1 MTLPR
6 QRSLQLVYRDFVPCL
21 PPLDPD
27 YLIEEHNPTRLHE
40 FAVGLLSL
48 PRAGRCGDGEWH
60 NADSAPI
67 LVETGGGQQFIVAL
81 SGPLTADHPADT
93 AVAEFRANGGTI
105 PVVVESELIVRGNLP
120 AATRGVL
127 QKIGAR

>member
-40 FAVGLLSL
+40 FAVGLLQHLHAIRQGKPKNGYDRTTIKAAADWLLGQYLSL
-48 PRAGRCGDGEWH
+48 IH
-60 NADSAPI
+60 I
-67 LVETGGGQQFIVAL
+67 
-81 SGPLTADHPADT
+81 
-93 AVAEFRANGGTI
+93 
-105 PVVVESELIVRGNLP
+105 
-120 AATRGVL
+120 
-127 QKIGAR
+127 